1 MKLARRFSTTLQV
14 MAVAILASGFVG
26 GMAGAFDNGVMHGQ
40 EKSKSAV
47 EATMSTDAGEF
58 KLVVF
63 V

>member
-1 MKLARRFSTTLQV
+1 MKHPRRFSTTLQV

-26 GMAGAFDNGVMHGQ
+26 SMAGAFDNDVMHAQ

-47 EATMSTDAGEF
+47 EATMSANPGKFE
-58 KLVVF
+58 LVVF